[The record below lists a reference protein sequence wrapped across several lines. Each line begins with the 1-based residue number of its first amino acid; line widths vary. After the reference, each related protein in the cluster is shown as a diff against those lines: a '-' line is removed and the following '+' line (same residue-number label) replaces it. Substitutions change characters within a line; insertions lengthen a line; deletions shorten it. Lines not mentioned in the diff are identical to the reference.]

1 METKPAG
8 GYWLSNLKLNHI
20 WCVSRDG
27 EVRYCLFPTHD
38 LSSGSF
44 WLLSSQRPRF
54 YLLGISSLELPSF
67 LSLTFSL
74 SLLVD
79 QYN

>member
-1 METKPAG
+1 MATKPAG
-8 GYWLSNLKLNHI
+8 GYWLGNLKLNHI

-44 WLLSSQRPRF
+44 WLLSSQRSRL
-54 YLLGISSLELPSF
+54 YLLVMSSLELPSF
-67 LSLTFSL
+67 LSLSL
-74 SLLVD
+74 SLSVD